1 MQDVSQ
7 ELYKKIREEFNSKVN
22 KDSEIIKIR
31 KKIEAETADLGNI
44 SLYARRLGELASEIL
59 IDCLDEDK
67 LPNGILYWNIA
78 ERTILPL
85 LKNVHEIVN
94 EAAIT
99 VQKNIDTKSRIGIN
113 SIPAPFPE
121 ERAKA
126 LIQKIVDISIKE
138 AE

>member
-7 ELYKKIREEFNSKVN
+7 ELYNQISKEFDARVKK
-22 KDSEIIKIR
+22 DTEIVQIR
-31 KKIEAETADLGNI
+31 KKIDNSSANLGDV
-44 SLYARRLGELASEIL
+44 SLYARRLGELASETL
-59 IDCLDEDK
+59 IKCLDEDK

-99 VQKNIDTKSRIGIN
+99 VQKYIDEKSGIGIN
-113 SIPAPFPE
+113 SIPAAFPE

-138 AE
+138 AK

>member
-44 SLYARRLGELASEIL
+44 SLYARRLGELASETL

-99 VQKNIDTKSRIGIN
+99 VQKNIDTKSGIGIN